1 MMKDVG
7 DRIEMKAVPVL
18 SPIIETLFLI
28 SVFAGLSPS
37 WQRTIRCSST
47 TTLSTLATEGT
58 SRQGSDRA
66 INRVGPS
73 RWDIY
78 DAETVSPI

>member
-1 MMKDVG
+1 MKDVG

-58 SRQGSDRA
+58 SRRGQTGQSIAVDRLDGTSTTQ
-66 INRVGPS
+66 RPS
-73 RWDIY
+73 L
-78 DAETVSPI
+78 